1 MESENQGV
9 ANLRAAVLNPL
20 IGWRHEL
27 MSVPEWNNERIAVR
41 EPTVG
46 DRMFWIEALRDIAG
60 VTEGDD
66 EMAVREKFT
75 RASDDAHMQANARLF
90 VRVVFGETLDGWR
103 RLFSDGDA
111 TAVATA
117 FGPVHN
123 RIVVKALEFGKLDVD
138 PVEDAKKPS
147 AEPQASAS

>member
-1 MESENQGV
+1 K
-9 ANLRAAVLNPL
+9 
-20 IGWRHEL
+20 
-27 MSVPEWNNERIAVR
+27 IAVR

-66 EMAVREKFT
+66 ETAVREKFT

-90 VRVVFGETLDGWR
+90 VRVVFGETPDGWR
-103 RLFSDGDA
+103 RLFSDDDA
-111 TAVATA
+111 TAVAAA

-147 AEPQASAS
+147 AEPQAFAS

>member
-1 MESENQGV
+1 MEIEIRDMTR
-9 ANLRAAVLNPL
+9 LRAAVLNPL
-20 IGWRHEL
+20 TGWRHEL

-60 VTEGDD
+60 VTEDDD
-66 EMAVREKFT
+66 EAAVREKFT
-75 RASDDAHMQANARLF
+75 RASDDAHTQANARLF
-90 VRVVFGETLDGWR
+90 VRVVFGETPDGWR
-103 RLFSDGDA
+103 RLFSDDDA
-111 TAVATA
+111 TAVAAA

-147 AEPQASAS
+147 AEPQTSAS

>member
-1 MESENQGV
+1 MEHQYQV
-9 ANLRAAVLNPL
+9 VTNLRAAVLNPL
-20 IGWRHEL
+20 AGWRHEL
-27 MSVPEWNNERIAVR
+27 MSVPEWNNEKIAVR

-60 VTEGDD
+60 VTEDDD
-66 EMAVREKFT
+66 ETAVREKFT

-90 VRVVFGETLDGWR
+90 VRVVFGETPDGWR
-103 RLFSDGDA
+103 RLFSDDDA
-111 TAVATA
+111 TAVAEA

>member
-1 MESENQGV
+1 MENEIRGM
-9 ANLRAAVLNPL
+9 AHLRAAVLNPL
-20 IGWRHEL
+20 TGWRHEL

-46 DRMFWIEALRDIAG
+46 DRMFWIETLRDIAG
-60 VTEGDD
+60 VSEDDD
-66 EMAVREKFT
+66 ETAVREKFT
-75 RASDDAHMQANARLF
+75 RASDDAHVQANARLF
-90 VRVVFGETLDGWR
+90 VRVVFGETPDGWR
-103 RLFSDGDA
+103 RLFSDDDA
-111 TAVATA
+111 AAVATA
-117 FGPVHN
+117 FGSVHN

>member
-1 MESENQGV
+1 MENENQGV
-9 ANLRAAVLNPL
+9 TNLRAAVLNPL
-20 IGWRHEL
+20 TGWRHEL
-27 MSVPEWNNERIAVR
+27 MSVPEWSGERLAVR

-60 VTEGDD
+60 VTEDDD
-66 EMAVREKFT
+66 EEAVREKFT
-75 RASDDAHMQANARLF
+75 RASDDAHTQANARLF
-90 VRVVFGETLDGWR
+90 VRVVFGETPDGWR
-103 RLFSDGDA
+103 RLFSDDDA
-111 TAVATA
+111 TAVAEA

>member
-1 MESENQGV
+1 MEIEIRDMTR
-9 ANLRAAVLNPL
+9 LRAAVLNPL
-20 IGWRHEL
+20 TGWRHEL

-60 VTEGDD
+60 VTEDDD
-66 EMAVREKFT
+66 EAAVREKFK
-75 RASDDAHMQANARLF
+75 RASDDAHTQANARLF
-90 VRVVFGETLDGWR
+90 VRVVFGETPDGWR
-103 RLFSDGDA
+103 RLFSDDDA
-111 TAVATA
+111 TAVAAA